1 MENVYLLIQDG
12 SDWEDMIIVVSQE
25 EAIALSKQYP
35 NSRVEIFRKSEKG
48 YIPSYN
54 YFINGKYIRGS
65 ENLYL

>member
-1 MENVYLLIQDG
+1 MENVYLLIQG
-12 SDWEDMIIVVSQE
+12 GGDWEDMIIVVSQE

-54 YFINGKYIRGS
+54 YFKDGKYIRGS
-65 ENLYL
+65 ENLYI